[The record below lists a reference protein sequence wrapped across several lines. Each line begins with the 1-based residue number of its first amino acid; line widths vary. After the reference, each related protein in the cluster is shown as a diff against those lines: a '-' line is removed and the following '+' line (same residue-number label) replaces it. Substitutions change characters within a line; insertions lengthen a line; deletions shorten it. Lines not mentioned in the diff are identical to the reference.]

1 MDKKILF
8 AFVLTIFLLMNTAS
22 AGLFDTFNNSNETG
36 ITNDDTFVVGIFPV
50 FPPFEYQNDN
60 GTLVGFDVDL
70 AKEVC
75 RRNNWTFKERNIIDW
90 NSKEFEVDSSE
101 LDCIWSSFTID
112 GREDKYEF
120 TEPYFKNEQV
130 VVVKSDSNITTL
142 ADLKG
147 KNVEIQDGSSGIS
160 GINNNTTLKE
170 SLNSLW
176 PVKDNNLALMD
187 LESGV
192 CDAVVMDI
200 GFANYHIKNKYHDD
214 KILNQSI
221 SSEKYG
227 VGFKK
232 GNTEL
237 RDAVQ
242 KTLDEMFKDGTV
254 EKIAQNYS
262 DYNLTN
268 NLIMPN

>member
-1 MDKKILF
+1 MNKKILI
-8 AFVLTIFLLMNTAS
+8 AIALTIFLLMNTAS
-22 AGLFDTFNNSNETG
+22 AGLFDMNNNNTAAINNENTL
-36 ITNDDTFVVGIFPV
+36 VVGIYPV

-60 GTLVGFDVDL
+60 GTYVGFDIDL

-75 RRNNWTFKERNIIDW
+75 KRNNWTFKQDIIIDW
-90 NSKEFEVDSSE
+90 NSKEFEVNSGE
-101 LDCIWSSFTID
+101 IDCIWGSFTID

-120 TEPYFKNEQV
+120 TEPYFNNEQV
-130 VVVKSDSNITTL
+130 VVVKSDSNISTL
-142 ADLKG
+142 SDLKG
-147 KNVEIQDGSSGIS
+147 KDVEIQEGSSGID

-170 SLNSLW
+170 SLNSLMQ
-176 PVKDNNLALMD
+176 VKDNNIALMD

-200 GFANYHIKNKYHDD
+200 GIANYHINNKYHDD

-268 NLIMPN
+268 NLIKPN